1 MSTDAASR
9 LVSHTSTKEVEPSSG
24 APRNCDSRR
33 KDVGFDYLGEFKRK
47 RNMSGAHCS
56 NTGSRRFMKAGN
68 NLNGNGGG
76 CDGQSNLSFFQ
87 VADCI
92 SEEAEQSMDDDNG

>member
-1 MSTDAASR
+1 
-9 LVSHTSTKEVEPSSG
+9 
-24 APRNCDSRR
+24 
-33 KDVGFDYLGEFKRK
+33 
-47 RNMSGAHCS
+47 
-56 NTGSRRFMKAGN
+56 MKAGN